1 MNPESFCQT
10 LGVHFRLT
18 IKSKKKIFMKEIFSK
33 LSLYDMLAM
42 LIPGGTILVFIALSW
57 KFELYFDTSKT
68 APALAWTVMLTLA
81 YLIGIV
87 NHIATNVLWSW
98 FRNNPYMI
106 SRAGVRKG
114 ISGVGKINYGCLR
127 CFVLLIA
134 LQIIP
139 FIIWFTTSRECVW
152 CFETLVCVLPL
163 IYLVFLILDLTLS
176 PIKLKCKKSNV
187 KCRIL
192 ECFKR
197 ECLLLKVK
205 KKRSEIILEKYYE
218 HYYTALKNR
227 YSDDIPIMEGQVAF
241 MQSMIIPLLLLTLLP
256 KYVLGY
262 YIPGYECCVRWLLI
276 SLIVLMILAI
286 ILRQWK
292 IYERVW
298 EDAKFLK

>member
-1 MNPESFCQT
+1 
-10 LGVHFRLT
+10 
-18 IKSKKKIFMKEIFSK
+18 MKELFSK
-33 LSLYDMLAM
+33 LSLYDILAM

-57 KFELYFDTSKT
+57 NLELYFDTSNM
-68 APALAWTVMLTLA
+68 APALAWTIMLTLA
-81 YLIGIV
+81 YIIGIV

-127 CFVLLIA
+127 CFVLLIV
-134 LQIIP
+134 LLFIP

-152 CFETLVCVLPL
+152 CFDTLVYVLPL
-163 IYLVFLILDLTLS
+163 IYFVLLILDITLS

-192 ECFKR
+192 KCFKR
-197 ECLLLKVK
+197 VCLLLKVK

-218 HYYTALKNR
+218 HYYTALKSR
-227 YSDDIPIMEGQVAF
+227 YSNDITIMEGQVAF
-241 MQSMIIPLLLLTLLP
+241 MQSMIIPLCLLAVLP
-256 KYVLGY
+256 SGVLSD
-262 YIPGYECCVRWLLI
+262 YIPCEYIACVRGLII
-276 SLIVLMILAI
+276 SLIVLLILAI
-286 ILRQWK
+286 ILRQRK

-298 EDAKFLK
+298 EDAKFFKLLQQNEKK